1 MLKFGDGLVE
11 RIRNILSGDSMISY
25 RCDET
30 ISVTDGGSGTLN
42 IVSDV
47 PYKTDAQIIQI
58 KIIMRSV
65 YEISGVNIDPDFI
78 TLVLSIISNYTR
90 DYSSCKSKE
99 DEERAEIRRKLS
111 DALL

>member
-11 RIRNILSGDSMISY
+11 RIRNILSGNSMISY
-25 RCDET
+25 RCDEM
-30 ISVTDGGSGTLN
+30 ISVTDGGCGTLN

-47 PYKTDAQIIQI
+47 PHKTDAQIIQI

-90 DYSSCKSKE
+90 DYSRCKLKE
-99 DEERAEIRRKLS
+99 DEERAEVRRKLS